1 MSRVIWFYMNIIFS
15 FRQNKIMKYNID
27 LKMEFLEKK
36 LELCKLN
43 DLDTELDKMLK
54 LNKHYNGRNL
64 S

>member
-1 MSRVIWFYMNIIFS
+1 
-15 FRQNKIMKYNID
+15 MKYNID

-43 DLDTELDKMLK
+43 DLDTELDKMLE
-54 LNKHYNGRNL
+54 LNKHYNGKNL